1 MLFDMPFRMIA
12 NIPKARRIRIVAR
25 NSLQV
30 GDILLNVT
38 TRARLLQNV
47 HRQNVQRQFMLFDKH
62 HQTTKN
68 VPKAR
73 RI

>member
-1 MLFDMPFRMIA
+1 MLFDWPFRMIT
-12 NIPKARRIRIVAR
+12 NVLKARRIRIVAR
-25 NSLQV
+25 DLLQV

-38 TRARLLQNV
+38 TRARLLQNF
-47 HRQNVQRQFMLFDKH
+47 HRQNVQRQFMLSDMH
-62 HQTTKN
+62 HRTTKN